1 VTYFEYAAVY
11 FGIIVGLALANVLT
25 SFHKLIEAGP
35 RVRWHWLAPAAAVYA
50 SMLTLGEFWSVWM
63 RQNDMGH
70 RVFFTWLPLAFAFSL
85 LFLFCAASLPDEVP
99 KEGLDLKDYYFSN
112 RKRFWGF
119 SIALHLFNLTS
130 WTIAAVEHGNAA
142 QYALQYWHPI
152 LGNFVEAAL
161 SLVAM
166 FARAVWVQAIVLLA
180 MAAYMI
186 SLFGPMTLGG

>member
-1 VTYFEYAAVY
+1 
-11 FGIIVGLALANVLT
+11 
-25 SFHKLIEAGP
+25 
-35 RVRWHWLAPAAAVYA
+35 
-50 SMLTLGEFWSVWM
+50 
-63 RQNDMGH
+63 MGH

-119 SIALHLFNLTS
+119 SIALHLFNLMS
-130 WTIAAVEHGNAA
+130 WTIAVAEHGNAA
-142 QYALQYWHPI
+142 QYTLQYWHPI